1 MKKFAQIVPLAILIF
16 ATALPLHAQTGGCT
30 DSPEN
35 PTAVLGLLVSA
46 ASIGFLQIRN
56 RFGKRRKTENE

>member
-1 MKKFAQIVPLAILIF
+1 MKKYAQIASMAILVF
-16 ATALPLHAQTGGCT
+16 ASALPVYAQTGGCT

-46 ASIGFLQIRN
+46 VSIGYLQIRN
-56 RFGKRRKTENE
+56 RIGNRRKTENK

>member
-1 MKKFAQIVPLAILIF
+1 VKKLAYIVPAAILF
-16 ATALPLHAQTGGCT
+16 LATALPAYATGGCT

-35 PTAVLGLLVSA
+35 PTLVLGLVVSA

-56 RFGKRRKTENE
+56 RFGIRRKSDNNK